1 MGGPVDPVEQWSP
14 GAVARM
20 LGVSPTTLRTWD
32 RRYGLGPSSR
42 EEGRHRRYSGE
53 DVSRLRRM
61 LELTGQG
68 MAPAAAAASALGT
81 APPERP
87 RAGGGPRA
95 LAVDSAEGR
104 GFARAAAR
112 LDAPLMSTLAAELVD
127 RHGVVA
133 AWETV
138 LVPFLVALGERVV
151 HQGRGVEVEHLAT
164 AGIAG
169 VLHAARAV
177 PVRGRL
183 PALLAC
189 APDEQHSLP
198 LDALAAALAERDVA
212 SRNLGARVPAEA
224 LLDAAALLS
233 PGSVVLW
240 AHDRAYADAAPVA
253 ELLSRGHAVLLGGP
267 GWGEVPAGAR
277 RVGSLSE
284 AVAAVLELNRL

>member
-1 MGGPVDPVEQWSP
+1 MRGPVEQWSP

-20 LGVSPTTLRTWD
+20 LGISPTTLRTWD

-42 EEGRHRRYSGE
+42 EEGKHRRYSGE

-68 MAPAAAAASALGT
+68 MAPAAAAASALGA
-81 APPERP
+81 APPP
-87 RAGGGPRA
+87 GPSRAGGGPRA
-95 LAVDSAEGR
+95 IAVDSAEGR

-112 LDAPLMSTLAAELVD
+112 LDAPLMSTLASELVE

-133 AWETV
+133 AWESV
-138 LVPFLVALGERVV
+138 LVPFLVALGERVAA
-151 HQGRGVEVEHLAT
+151 QGRGVEIEHLAT

-169 VLHAARAV
+169 VLRASPV
-177 PVRGRL
+177 PPVRGRL

-189 APDEQHSLP
+189 APEEQHSLP

-224 LLDAAALLS
+224 LLDAATLLS
-233 PGSVVLW
+233 PGSVVVW
-240 AHDRAYADAAPVA
+240 AHSRPHAEAAPVA
-253 ELLSRGHAVLLGGP
+253 ELTSRGHAVLVGGA
-267 GWGEVPAGAR
+267 GWDEVPTSAR
-277 RVGSLSE
+277 RLGSLGE
-284 AVAAVLELNRL
+284 AVAVVLELNRL